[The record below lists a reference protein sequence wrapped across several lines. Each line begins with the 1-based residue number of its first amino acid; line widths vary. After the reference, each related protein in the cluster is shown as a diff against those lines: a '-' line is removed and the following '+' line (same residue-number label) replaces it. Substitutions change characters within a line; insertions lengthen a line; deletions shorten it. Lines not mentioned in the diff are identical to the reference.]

1 MSDADRLTQIED
13 RLDLIGRATAR
24 IETAI
29 VGDPAVGHLGVIQRL
44 TWAEQALV
52 SIQAERAGERAQRKG
67 AVWVLSCIGAIA
79 GAVGSAA
86 SFFLSS
92 FVNRN

>member
-44 TWAEQALV
+44 TL
-52 SIQAERAGERAQRKG
+52 G
-67 AVWVLSCIGAIA
+67 
-79 GAVGSAA
+79 
-86 SFFLSS
+86 
-92 FVNRN
+92 

>member
-29 VGDPAVGHLGVIQRL
+29 VGDPEVGHLGVIQRL
-44 TWAEQALV
+44 ALTEQALA

-67 AVWVLSCIGAIA
+67 AVWMLSAIGALA

-86 SFFLSS
+86 SVLLSS
-92 FVNRN
+92 IVNRD